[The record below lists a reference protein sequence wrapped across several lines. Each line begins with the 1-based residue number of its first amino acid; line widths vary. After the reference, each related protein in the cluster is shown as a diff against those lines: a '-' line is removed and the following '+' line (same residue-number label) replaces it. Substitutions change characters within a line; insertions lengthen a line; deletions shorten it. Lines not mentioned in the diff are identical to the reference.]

1 MTKTKSSAFALC
13 LTLAA
18 SLLPTGCATPSSAPA
33 AGSQIYQPRA
43 LFLKAGQP
51 VPTREGLYTPQTDE
65 TWHSAAAYSALETQ
79 LVNAAAAAAQNSA
92 K

>member
-1 MTKTKSSAFALC
+1 
-13 LTLAA
+13 
-18 SLLPTGCATPSSAPA
+18 
-33 AGSQIYQPRA
+33 
-43 LFLKAGQP
+43 